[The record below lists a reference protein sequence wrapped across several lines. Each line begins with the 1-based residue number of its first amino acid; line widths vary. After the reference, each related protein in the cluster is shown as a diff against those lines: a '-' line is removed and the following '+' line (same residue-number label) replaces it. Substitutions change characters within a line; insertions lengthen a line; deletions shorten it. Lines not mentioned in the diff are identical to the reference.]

1 MGSATWKAQILDATA
16 GYKKAIEAGDFSK
29 YPKDGESSKYT
40 NDELRELAN
49 DFPKIKTVLEDQ
61 SSYHQGLNDEYQS
74 VTDDLESGSADNPTS
89 IERVKSQGEKMKTE
103 SIANIDAS
111 TERVLALIEGLPDDQ
126 QQKAA
131 DFWVA
136 IGDLFIGFWGEIL
149 TQVEQ
154 ILESVIEWLSQI
166 WEQVRENWSLVKAV
180 WTQIW
185 AWLGSLGA

>member
-1 MGSATWKAQILDATA
+1 M
-16 GYKKAIEAGDFSK
+16 
-29 YPKDGESSKYT
+29 
-40 NDELRELAN
+40 
-49 DFPKIKTVLEDQ
+49 EDQ
-61 SSYHQGLNDEYQS
+61 SNHHQGLTDEYQS
-74 VTDDLESGSADNPTS
+74 VTDDLESGGADKPTA
-89 IERVKSQGEKMKTE
+89 IERVRAQGKRMKAE

-154 ILESVIEWLSQI
+154 IFEFAIEWLSQV
-166 WEQVRENWSLVKAV
+166 WEQVKANW
-180 WTQIW
+180 
-185 AWLGSLGA
+185 